1 MVLQLQLPSACLWA
15 LQQLRSLVSFLGCR
29 VRSAAGSLV
38 SPTAE
43 GLGQN
48 PLQNCGLSMVTM
60 VTVVRCGISVVPE
73 TYFIVR

>member
-1 MVLQLQLPSACLWA
+1 MVLQLQLPSACLWT
-15 LQQLRSLVSFLGCR
+15 LQQLQSLVLYLGCR

-43 GLGQN
+43 ELGQN
-48 PLQNCGLSMVTM
+48 PLQNSMVTM
-60 VTVVRCGISVVPE
+60 VTLVHCGISVVPE